1 MWGYDSL
8 PAKETDLSLSCLIQF
23 EKGLDVLRFLAMLIT
38 CRTYWWGS
46 GSSAVGTSSWGAATV
61 VVMRCY
67 WRIWSTGGWCLPR
80 STRLLCRSG
89 WSQRWPK
96 DIGEVL
102 RTGNIFGVTRSEW
115 IRIGRRIK
123 PWWGTLVGSEVIGRC
138 RCRGEIEGNTPIRS
152 LGCCTLSGL
161 IVWLGCGR

>member
-8 PAKETDLSLSCLIQF
+8 LAKETDLLLSCLIQF
-23 EKGLDVLRFLAMLIT
+23 EKGLDLLCFLAMLIT
-38 CRTYWWGS
+38 CQTYWWEL
-46 GSSAVGTSSWGAATV
+46 GSSAVGTSSWGAATM

-67 WRIWSTGGWCLPR
+67 WRIWSTGSWCLPW
-80 STRLLCRSG
+80 STQLLCRSG
-89 WSQRWPK
+89 WGQRWPK

-102 RTGNIFGVTRSEW
+102 STGNIFGMTRSEW
-115 IRIGRRIK
+115 IRIGRWIK
-123 PWWGTLVGSEVIGRC
+123 PWWGMLVGSEVIRRC
-138 RCRGEIEGNTPIRS
+138 RCRGEIEGNTLIHS